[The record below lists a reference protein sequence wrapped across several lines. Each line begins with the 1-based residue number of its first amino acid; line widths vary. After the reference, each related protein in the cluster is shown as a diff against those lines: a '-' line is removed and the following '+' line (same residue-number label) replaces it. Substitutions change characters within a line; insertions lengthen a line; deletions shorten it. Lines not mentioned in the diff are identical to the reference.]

1 MRVDICVPAYNEAL
15 ILEKSTEQLYEF
27 CEKNL
32 TNIDWQVVL
41 VINGSTDNSIDIAE
55 ELKKIYQHL
64 SVVVFKKAGRSQ
76 ALIDYWKISGANIV
90 SYMDC
95 DLAVDLEALPRLLN
109 PLINN
114 QADLTI
120 GNRFHKN
127 SLVQRS
133 FLRELSSR
141 SYNLLAKIIIGHK
154 QKDLQCGFKA
164 IKKDVF
170 NKLPIK
176 NQDDIWF
183 FDTELIIWAE
193 KLNFKVL
200 GINVNWQ
207 ETRLGKRPS
216 KVKLFSDA
224 KAFLKHLW
232 LLKKQLK
239 TSF

>member
-15 ILEKSTEQLYEF
+15 ILEKSTKQLYEF

-41 VINGSTDNSIDIAE
+41 VINGSTDNSIAIAE
-55 ELKKIYQHL
+55 ELKKTYQHL

-76 ALIDYWKISGANIV
+76 ALIDYWKISSANIV

-164 IKKDVF
+164 IKKEAF

-183 FDTELIIWAE
+183 FDTELILWAN
-193 KLNFKVL
+193 KLNLKVES
-200 GINVNWQ
+200 IPVNWQ
-207 ETRLGKRPS
+207 EIRLGKRQSTVKIISTTINFS
-216 KVKLFSDA
+216 KN
-224 KAFLKHLW
+224 
-232 LLKKQLK
+232 LLKLK
-239 TSF
+239 KRLNNQ